1 MTNLVKLY
9 LKEILENDMNIAE
22 VPSKLKDGVQ
32 EQLDKLNQLEESGE

>member
-9 LKEILENDMNIAE
+9 LKEILENNMNITD
-22 VPSKLKDGVQ
+22 VPSKLKDSVQ